1 MTVPEGFPRDPWPAA
16 VPGAQ
21 KKFSARLINGRY
33 VVGLTDEELA
43 ERFELCEDLVQQLV
57 AYCKRKWATS
67 PCESQEAFLAQL
79 EAGVRAQDLDVS
91 PVEITW
97 MMARV
102 RERLCS

>member
-16 VPGAQ
+16 LPGAQ
-21 KKFSARLINGRY
+21 TKFSARLINGRY
-33 VVGLTDEELA
+33 VVGLTDEELV
-43 ERFELCEDLVQQLV
+43 ERYQMCEDLVQQLV
-57 AYCKRKWATS
+57 AYCKRKLTTS
-67 PCESQEAFLAQL
+67 PSDSQEAFLTRL
-79 EAGVRAQDLDVS
+79 EEGVRAQDLDVS